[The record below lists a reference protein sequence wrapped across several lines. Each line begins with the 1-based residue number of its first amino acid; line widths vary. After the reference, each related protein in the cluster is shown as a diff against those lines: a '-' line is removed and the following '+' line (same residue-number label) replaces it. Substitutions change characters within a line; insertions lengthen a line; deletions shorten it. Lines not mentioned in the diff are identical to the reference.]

1 MLFTSELTT
10 HFFFDRFLQDQL
22 ATRFSGLWNQYV
34 SWRSLFWLLQKLALF
49 TSPRSRKNT
58 LHICHNRFFGSINA
72 FGFKTRITEI
82 DLCARQTSQF
92 SDKLSF
98 WQKEDLE
105 IGMRGT
111 LTTIN
116 VVGND
121 FVRGM
126 LFLTRIFVWIAS
138 SLQVQV
144 IEGIFL
150 RYLK

>member
-1 MLFTSELTT
+1 
-10 HFFFDRFLQDQL
+10 
-22 ATRFSGLWNQYV
+22 
-34 SWRSLFWLLQKLALF
+34 
-49 TSPRSRKNT
+49 
-58 LHICHNRFFGSINA
+58 
-72 FGFKTRITEI
+72 
-82 DLCARQTSQF
+82 
-92 SDKLSF
+92 
-98 WQKEDLE
+98 
-105 IGMRGT
+105 MRGT

-126 LFLTRIFVWIAS
+126 LFLTRIFVWIAT